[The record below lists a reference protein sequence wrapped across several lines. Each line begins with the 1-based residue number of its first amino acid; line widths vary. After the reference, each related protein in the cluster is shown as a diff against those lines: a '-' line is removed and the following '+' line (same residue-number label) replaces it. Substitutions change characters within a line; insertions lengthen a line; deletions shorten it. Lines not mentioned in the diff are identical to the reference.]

1 MSRDSR
7 HRNETVEQFKQRLA
21 ELIDKS
27 GLSRTAVAARIG
39 VDRSTLTQV
48 LAEQNV
54 RLPRAETV
62 AAIAAEFHVSSDW
75 LLGLSQTGEPG
86 IDLVEDTVSIA
97 AGDRRSL
104 DALLRR
110 WHAEA
115 VGYKVRYVPTT
126 LPDLL
131 KTEEVIRFEHG
142 TWSVPPESHIER
154 AGERLAWNRRPETDM
169 EVCSSVQSVLGF
181 ALGEGIWRGLAP
193 RLRGEQ
199 LRAMAALVREL
210 YPTSRWFL
218 FDGQAR
224 YSAPLTVFGPL
235 RGAVYLGDR
244 YLVLSGREEVRAL
257 IEHFDHLIRLAT
269 VQAADVADYIDRCR
283 ESAGLR

>member
-1 MSRDSR
+1 MPRENR
-7 HRNETVEQFKQRLA
+7 HRNETVDLFKRRLG
-21 ELIDKS
+21 ELIARS
-27 GLSRTAVAARIG
+27 GLSRTAVAERVG
-39 VDRSTLTQV
+39 VDRTTLTQA
-48 LAEQNV
+48 LAERNV

-75 LLGLSQTGEPG
+75 LLGLSETGDTG
-86 IDLVEDTVSIA
+86 VDLVEDTVSIA
-97 AGDRRSL
+97 AGDRPSL
-104 DALLRR
+104 DAQLRR
-110 WHAEA
+110 WHVEA
-115 VGYKVRYVPTT
+115 TGYKVRYVPST

-131 KTEEVIRFEHG
+131 KTEAVIRFEHG

-193 RLRGEQ
+193 RLRAEQ
-199 LRAMAALVREL
+199 LRTMATLVREL
-210 YPTSRWFL
+210 YPTFRWFL

-235 RGAVYLGDR
+235 RAAVYLGDR

-257 IEHFDHLIRLAT
+257 IEHFDNLIRLAT
-269 VQAADVADYIDRCR
+269 VQPADVADYVDRCR